1 MKFEVGK
8 LPYIVIAINR
18 EDILSSL
25 DDDFKPYFDEIDD
38 EELWYIISN
47 LEDNKFDTI
56 RGDLYMDIC
65 YEVAQDV
72 EGVIE
77 NKHYQ
82 LNRKPIPIKE
92 KK

>member
-1 MKFEVGK
+1 MKFEVDK

-38 EELWYIISN
+38 TELWNIISN
-47 LEDNKFDTI
+47 VEDNMFGNI

-65 YEVAQDV
+65 HEVAQDV
-72 EGVIE
+72 EDVIE
-77 NKHYQ
+77 NKHYP
-82 LNRKPIPIKE
+82 KPIKE